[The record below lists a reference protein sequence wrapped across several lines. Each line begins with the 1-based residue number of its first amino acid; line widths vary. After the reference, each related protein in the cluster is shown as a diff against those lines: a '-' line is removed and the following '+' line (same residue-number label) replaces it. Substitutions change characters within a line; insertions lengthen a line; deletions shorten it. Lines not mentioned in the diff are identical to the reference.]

1 MYMARATRQQRN
13 APSVQIWT
21 DTSGEMTKHL
31 ASSAIRRVMVAC
43 CVESDCRLTPA
54 RGGAAMKRI
63 LVVDDDPL
71 VSMSIRLT
79 LEREGFETVSA
90 DGGEIGLFVL
100 EDTSF
105 DVMIIDILMPHDQA
119 SAISP

>member
-13 APSVQIWT
+13 APSVQIST

-79 LEREGFETVSA
+79 LEREGFEAVSA

>member
-79 LEREGFETVSA
+79 LEREGFEAVSA

>member
-79 LEREGFETVSA
+79 LDREGFEAVSA

>member
-1 MYMARATRQQRN
+1 MYMARAPRQQRN

-31 ASSAIRRVMVAC
+31 ASSAIRRVTVAC

>member
-1 MYMARATRQQRN
+1 MYMARAMRQQRN

>member
-63 LVVDDDPL
+63 LVVDYDPL

-79 LEREGFETVSA
+79 LEREGFEAVSA

>member
-1 MYMARATRQQRN
+1 
-13 APSVQIWT
+13 
-21 DTSGEMTKHL
+21 MTKHL

-71 VSMSIRLT
+71 VSVSIRLT

>member
-1 MYMARATRQQRN
+1 MYMARAMRQQRN

-90 DGGEIGLFVL
+90 DSGEIGLFVL

>member
-79 LEREGFETVSA
+79 LEREGFEAVSA

-119 SAISP
+119 SAISL